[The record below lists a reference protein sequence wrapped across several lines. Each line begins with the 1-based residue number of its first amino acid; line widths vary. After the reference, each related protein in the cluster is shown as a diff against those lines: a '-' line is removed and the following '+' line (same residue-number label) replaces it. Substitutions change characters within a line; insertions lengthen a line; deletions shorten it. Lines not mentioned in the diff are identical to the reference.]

1 MAGITL
7 ILSAF
12 DRNLVLSF
20 GAETQTDDEL
30 SGKEVIVVESSG
42 ETQIAQVGFRPND
55 EDEEE

>member
-1 MAGITL
+1 M